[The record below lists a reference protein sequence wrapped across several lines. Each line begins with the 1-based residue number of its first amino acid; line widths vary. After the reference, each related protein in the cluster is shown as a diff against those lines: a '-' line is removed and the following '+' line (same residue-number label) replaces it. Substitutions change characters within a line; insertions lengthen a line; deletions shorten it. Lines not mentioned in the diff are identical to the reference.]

1 MPFWLKRMTAVVIR
15 TDICFVPPTNALLT
29 VSGEMIAS
37 RSFPERDGQLGLV
50 GLSLTCD
57 GEG

>member
-1 MPFWLKRMTAVVIR
+1 MKGSVALKGVTWVGNRR
-15 TDICFVPPTNALLT
+15 GKPG
-29 VSGEMIAS
+29 GEMIAS
-37 RSFPERDGQLGLV
+37 RSLPVRDGQLGLV